1 MWVRVS
7 MRVLPFLLVP
17 KNLCSPLRVCS
28 SVCVC
33 VCVSAAE
40 LQFCVCVCV
49 CKGYGVYGS
58 GALWTCSQLHP
69 EVGHL
74 FFFN

>member
-1 MWVRVS
+1 

-33 VCVSAAE
+33 VCPLLSSSSV
-40 LQFCVCVCV
+40 CVCVCV
-49 CKGYGVYGS
+49 RAVESMGPERYGPVPSSILKWGIY
-58 GALWTCSQLHP
+58 
-69 EVGHL
+69 
-74 FFFN
+74 FF